1 LTLEKRVNGLTAILE
16 KTINNILENDD
27 GTYQNHLNFLSSQ
40 YPELK
45 KWESASKM
53 ASKSDVNEDVLEVLE
68 IVVKASLD
76 ADFLLNQR
84 VKFSASDFL
93 NKVVIKTLK
102 VAQTALAT
110 LLFKTPFRVGLAYNA
125 LHSVIKYLDR
135 EMKKKQKLEKK
146 KK

>member
-1 LTLEKRVNGLTAILE
+1 MTAILE

-40 YPELK
+40 YLELK

>member
-1 LTLEKRVNGLTAILE
+1 MTLEKRVNGLTAILE
-16 KTINNILENDD
+16 KTINNILKNDD

-40 YPELK
+40 YLELK